1 MNCFY
6 HAEAPN
12 TAFCIRCGHALCNEC
27 IRNVRGSVYC
37 DSCLGDIVEGK
48 AAGPTGGAGQSNPS
62 NPSNQSSEGNKRYV
76 HDTLVGGTNPG
87 AAFALGLI
95 PGVGA
100 IYNGE
105 FVKAA
110 IHILIFGTLV
120 SLADATDAAVF
131 NLATAAFYFYMPF
144 EAYYTAKKRKLGAEG
159 IMLETPIDRLQ
170 QQFGSMRDRELWGG
184 IALVVL
190 GGLYL
195 LGNLDVFDL
204 HRIARLWPVVLVVLG
219 VWLLKKHQE
228 RPV

>member
-12 TAFCIRCGHALCNEC
+12 IAFCIHCGRALCNEC
-27 IRNVRGSVYC
+27 VRNVRGSVYC
-37 DSCLGDIVEGK
+37 EPCLGELVEGK
-48 AAGPTGGAGQSNPS
+48 GATSSTSGAEPRKEMVAGS
-62 NPSNQSSEGNKRYV
+62 
-76 HDTLVGGTNPG
+76 NPG

-110 IHILIFGTLV
+110 VHILIFGTLV
-120 SLADATDAAVF
+120 SLADATDAALF
-131 NLATAAFYFYMPF
+131 GLATAAFYFYMPF

-159 IMLETPIDRLQ
+159 IILETPIDRLQ

-184 IALVVL
+184 IALVVI

-204 HRIARLWPVVLVVLG
+204 HRIARLWPAALVVIG
-219 VWLLKKHQE
+219 VWLLKK
-228 RPV
+228 

>member
-1 MNCFY
+1 MNCSY

-12 TAFCIRCGHALCNEC
+12 VAFCIHCGKALCAEC
-27 IRNVRGSVYC
+27 VRTVRGSVYC
-37 DSCLGDIVEGK
+37 EPCLSNLIEGNTS
-48 AAGPTGGAGQSNPS
+48 ANSTSSSALGAGAAPS
-62 NPSNQSSEGNKRYV
+62 AKKEKEMV
-76 HDTLVGGTNPG
+76 TGTNPG

-110 IHILIFGTLV
+110 VHILIFGTIV
-120 SLADATDAAVF
+120 SLGDATGAALFGLAAV
-131 NLATAAFYFYMPF
+131 AFYFYMPF
-144 EAYYTAKKRKLGAEG
+144 EAYYTAKKRLLGVQG
-159 IMLETPIDRLQ
+159 IILETPIDRLQ
-170 QQFGSMRDRELWGG
+170 QQFGTIRDRELWGG
-184 IALVVL
+184 IALVVI

-204 HRIARLWPVVLVVLG
+204 RQIARLWPVVLVVIG

>member
-12 TAFCIRCGHALCNEC
+12 VAFCIHCGRALCNEC

-37 DSCLGDIVEGK
+37 EQCLGDLVEGK
-48 AAGPTGGAGQSNPS
+48 APPSSSGSSSGSTGANY
-62 NPSNQSSEGNKRYV
+62 KR
-76 HDTLVGGTNPG
+76 DTVVGTNPG

-110 IHILIFGTLV
+110 VHILIFGTII
-120 SLADATDAAVF
+120 SLGDATGAALF
-131 NLATAAFYFYMPF
+131 GLLAAGFYFYMPF
-144 EAYYTAKKRKLGAEG
+144 EAYYTAKKRMLGVQG
-159 IMLETPIDRLQ
+159 ITLETPIDRLQ
-170 QQFGSMRDRELWGG
+170 QQFGSMKDRELWGG
-184 IALVVL
+184 IALVII

-195 LGNLDVFDL
+195 LGNLDFFDMR
-204 HRIARLWPVVLVVLG
+204 RIGRLWPALLVVLG
-219 VWLLKKHQE
+219 VWLLKKHDE
-228 RPV
+228 KRTK

>member
-12 TAFCIRCGHALCNEC
+12 VAFCIHCGRALCAEC

-37 DSCLGDIVEGK
+37 EPCLGDLVEGK
-48 AAGPTGGAGQSNPS
+48 AGANANASANAAP
-62 NPSNQSSEGNKRYV
+62 KREV
-76 HDTLVGGTNPG
+76 IGGTNPG

-110 IHILIFGTLV
+110 VHILIFGTLV
-120 SLADATDAAVF
+120 SLSDATDAALF
-131 NLATAAFYFYMPF
+131 ALAAFAFYFYMPF
-144 EAYYTAKKRKLGAEG
+144 EAFYTAKKRMLGAQG
-159 IMLETPIDRLQ
+159 IILETPIDRLQ
-170 QQFGSMRDRELWGG
+170 QQFGSMKNRELWGG
-184 IALVVL
+184 IALVVI

-204 HRIARLWPVVLVVLG
+204 HRVARLWPAALVLLG
-219 VWLLKKHQE
+219 VWLLKNHQE
-228 RPV
+228 RK

>member
-1 MNCFY
+1 MNCVN

-12 TAFCIRCGHALCNEC
+12 VAFCIRCGHALCSQC
-27 IRNVRGSVYC
+27 IHNVRGSVYC
-37 DSCLGDIVEGK
+37 ETCLGDLVEGK
-48 AAGPTGGAGQSNPS
+48 AAAAKKEIVS
-62 NPSNQSSEGNKRYV
+62 
-76 HDTLVGGTNPG
+76 GTNPG

-120 SLADATDAAVF
+120 SVADATDAALF
-131 NLATAAFYFYMPF
+131 SLLSAGFYFYMPF

-170 QQFGSMRDRELWGG
+170 QQFGSVKDRELWGG
-184 IALVVL
+184 IALVVI

-195 LGNLDVFDL
+195 LGNLDVFDM
-204 HRIARLWPVVLVVLG
+204 HRIVKLWPAALVLVG

-228 RPV
+228 KEA

>member
-1 MNCFY
+1 MNCVY
-6 HAEAPN
+6 HPEAPN
-12 TAFCIRCGHALCNEC
+12 VAFCIRCGRALCNEC

-37 DSCLGDIVEGK
+37 EACLGDLVEGK
-48 AAGPTGGAGQSNPS
+48 AAAPSSPAGAAAKN
-62 NPSNQSSEGNKRYV
+62 EIV
-76 HDTLVGGTNPG
+76 AGTNPG

-120 SLADATDAAVF
+120 SLADATDAPLF
-131 NLATAAFYFYMPF
+131 GLSAAGFYFYMPF

-159 IMLETPIDRLQ
+159 IELETPIDRLQ
-170 QQFGSMRDRELWGG
+170 QQFGNVKDRELWGG
-184 IALVVL
+184 IALVAI

-204 HRIARLWPVVLVVLG
+204 HRVARLWPVVLVGVG

-228 RPV
+228 RAV

>member
-1 MNCFY
+1 MV
-6 HAEAPN
+6 A
-12 TAFCIRCGHALCNEC
+12 
-27 IRNVRGSVYC
+27 GS
-37 DSCLGDIVEGK
+37 
-48 AAGPTGGAGQSNPS
+48 
-62 NPSNQSSEGNKRYV
+62 
-76 HDTLVGGTNPG
+76 NPG

-110 IHILIFGTLV
+110 VHILIFGTLV
-120 SLADATDAAVF
+120 SLGDATNTALFGLAA
-131 NLATAAFYFYMPF
+131 AAFYFYMPF
-144 EAYYTAKKRKLGAEG
+144 EAYYTAKKRMLGAQG
-159 IMLETPIDRLQ
+159 VMLETPIDRLQ
-170 QQFGSMRDRELWGG
+170 QQFGSMKDRELLGG
-184 IALVVL
+184 IALVVI

-204 HRIARLWPVVLVVLG
+204 RRVARLWPAVLVLIG

>member
-1 MNCFY
+1 M
-6 HAEAPN
+6 
-12 TAFCIRCGHALCNEC
+12 
-27 IRNVRGSVYC
+27 RNVRGSIYC
-37 DSCLGDIVEGK
+37 ESCLAELVEGK
-48 AAGPTGGAGQSNPS
+48 APPSASASAAGANA
-62 NPSNQSSEGNKRYV
+62 QSSASAAGATTKKE
-76 HDTLVGGTNPG
+76 LVAGTNPG

-110 IHILIFGTLV
+110 VHILIFGTLV
-120 SLADATDAAVF
+120 SFADATDTALF
-131 NLATAAFYFYMPF
+131 GLASAAFYFYMPF
-144 EAYYTAKKRKLGAEG
+144 EAYYTAKKRMLGTQG
-159 IMLETPIDRLQ
+159 VMLETPIDRLQ
-170 QQFGSMRDRELWGG
+170 QQFGTIKDRELWGG
-184 IALVVL
+184 VALVVI

-204 HRIARLWPVVLVVLG
+204 HRVARLWPLALVVIG

>member
-1 MNCFY
+1 MNCVN
-6 HAEAPN
+6 HAENPN
-12 TAFCIRCGHALCNEC
+12 VAFCIRCGHALCNEC
-27 IRNVRGSVYC
+27 VRNVRGSVYC
-37 DSCLGDIVEGK
+37 ENCLGDVVEGK
-48 AAGPTGGAGQSNPS
+48 AAPSGAKKQ
-62 NPSNQSSEGNKRYV
+62 V
-76 HDTLVGGTNPG
+76 HDVPGTNPG

-120 SLADATDAAVF
+120 SLGDATDAALF
-131 NLATAAFYFYMPF
+131 HLASAAFFFYMPF

-159 IMLETPIDRLQ
+159 IELETPIDRLQ
-170 QQFGSMRDRELWGG
+170 QQIGSVKDRELWGG
-184 IALVVL
+184 IALVAV

-195 LGNLDVFDL
+195 LGNLNMFDL
-204 HRIARLWPVVLVVLG
+204 HRLARLWPAALVGVG

-228 RPV
+228 KGD